1 MIAIFVCCFLTL
13 KFCSFVSCDS
23 NISSQA
29 QALFFFFSAQAS
41 LSTQNNQ
48 LARCPNAALT
58 LLLFVF
64 CIPVIYWLIGMRWK
78 KNPQALRC
86 ESCTH
91 ASFLTCAHVRLV
103 IKWPPIHNLTPHTH
117 TLNENTEMQRYED
130 LLNFVLMFSLNV
142 HSHFHQVAS
151 CPPEFFFYARQPFFS
166 MLICQGQHVN
176 CQITLH

>member
-1 MIAIFVCCFLTL
+1 MITIFVYCFLTL

-29 QALFFFFSAQAS
+29 QALFFFFQAQAS
-41 LSTQNNQ
+41 LSTHNNQ
-48 LARCPNAALT
+48 LALFPNAALT

-86 ESCTH
+86 ESYTH

-103 IKWPPIHNLTPHTH
+103 IKWPPIHNLTTHTH
-117 TLNENTEMQRYED
+117 THTHSMKTQRCRD
-130 LLNFVLMFSLNV
+130 MRTF
-142 HSHFHQVAS
+142 
-151 CPPEFFFYARQPFFS
+151 
-166 MLICQGQHVN
+166 
-176 CQITLH
+176 